1 MLMNFCPGSVTWL
14 PRVRLHGWSVAS
26 PARSSPRAGLIP
38 STKETRALLV
48 DDRRQ
53 RFLGGADRE
62 LKAAVSMG
70 YARGKFEPRDEIQR
84 LATSGTPS

>member
-1 MLMNFCPGSVTWL
+1 LAAARQVAWLVGRVTGQEFAKGR
-14 PRVRLHGWSVAS
+14 PY
-26 PARSSPRAGLIP
+26 PP